1 MRILLPIIQFPPD
14 VNPTGVLMAQL
25 CEGLADYGHEVSV
38 ITAFPHYEN
47 FRVWDEFR
55 GKLAQ
60 REVFRGMH
68 VLRLYVYAPGKKSM
82 VNRLMSYLTYNALA
96 TAAGAFSRRRWD
108 VILCPNGSFFSGI
121 SSWVMQQIK
130 RAPFIYNVQDVYPD
144 VPVRAGQL
152 RNPYAISTLSSVE
165 KFMYR
170 KAAHVT
176 VITEAMADNLRA
188 KGVSEKKMSV
198 IPNFV
203 DTDFIRPLP
212 KDNPFSRRYGLQ
224 NKFVVTH
231 AGSLGYVY
239 DLETLLDAAQLL
251 IDEPEIVFL
260 IVGHGVAKESLQARA
275 RAMELPNVR
284 FMPFQPREDLP
295 YLRAASDVQVA
306 LYKSGAANDS
316 FPSKIYEIMASGRPL
331 LASADAGSSVA
342 QAAEQTQCGVCLKP
356 GDPAGLAEA
365 IRQFYRNRERR
376 SAMGENGRR
385 YAEVHHSKSA
395 AVRSYH
401 ALFEKIVAGSMEQGA
416 GGRELAARAKGKVI
430 SATEA

>member
-60 REVFRGMH
+60 RELFRGMH

-82 VNRLMSYLTYNALA
+82 VNRLVSYLTYNALA
-96 TAAGAFSRRRWD
+96 TAAGAFSRRNWD

-130 RAPFIYNVQDVYPD
+130 QAPFIYNVQDIYPD

-176 VITEAMADNLRA
+176 VITDAMAENLRA
-188 KGVSEKKMSV
+188 KGVPDEKMSV

-212 KDNPFSRRYGLQ
+212 KDNAFSRGYGLR

-239 DLETLLDAAQLL
+239 DLETLLDAARLL
-251 IDEPEIVFL
+251 INEKEIVFL
-260 IVGHGVAKESLQARA
+260 IVGHGVAKESLQAKA
-275 RAMELPNVR
+275 RAMELPNVH
-284 FMPFQPREDLP
+284 FMPFQRREDLP

-316 FPSKIYEIMASGRPL
+316 FPSKIYEIMASGRAL
-331 LASADAGSSVA
+331 LASADADSSVA
-342 QAAEQTQCGVCLKP
+342 QAVEQTACGICLQP
-356 GDPAGLAEA
+356 ADPAALAEA
-365 IRQFYRNRERR
+365 IRRLYRNRQER

-385 YAEVHHSKSA
+385 YAVMHHSKDT

-401 ALFEKIVAGSMEQGA
+401 ALFERVAAQN
-416 GGRELAARAKGKVI
+416 AAQRAKGKVI
-430 SATEA
+430 RATET